1 MFIFGGPEYDIIIVG
16 GGPAGLTA
24 SIYAQRSGK
33 AVLVLEKDAFGGQV
47 ASSPKVENF
56 PGKRAM
62 AGSDFAG
69 DLLKQTME
77 NGAECAM
84 GEVVRIEKE
93 RDVWVVTT
101 REGET
106 YTASA
111 VILANG
117 VKHRTLDLPGEAAL
131 IGRGVHFCVVCDGN
145 LYAGKKAAIIGGGN
159 SALQE
164 AVMLSEL
171 VSELVIVQNLAFLT
185 GEQRLI
191 DALQARSNVRILYS
205 TVVTGYQTS
214 GGRLTGLELKNQVD
228 GSCMEESCDG
238 CFLAVGLLPE
248 NEAFANLAPLDSQ
261 GYYDVGENCL
271 TKTQGIFAAGDC
283 RRKTVRQLTTA
294 AADGAVAALAACRYL
309 DN

>member
-1 MFIFGGPEYDIIIVG
+1 
-16 GGPAGLTA
+16 
-24 SIYAQRSGK
+24 
-33 AVLVLEKDAFGGQV
+33 
-47 ASSPKVENF
+47 
-56 PGKRAM
+56 M

-69 DLLKQTME
+69 DLLKQAME

-185 GEQRLI
+185 GEQQLI

-205 TVVTGYQTS
+205 TVVTG
-214 GGRLTGLELKNQVD
+214 
-228 GSCMEESCDG
+228 
-238 CFLAVGLLPE
+238 
-248 NEAFANLAPLDSQ
+248 
-261 GYYDVGENCL
+261 
-271 TKTQGIFAAGDC
+271 
-283 RRKTVRQLTTA
+283 
-294 AADGAVAALAACRYL
+294 
-309 DN
+309 

>member
-56 PGKRAM
+56 PGKLAM

-205 TVVTGYQTS
+205 TVVTG
-214 GGRLTGLELKNQVD
+214 
-228 GSCMEESCDG
+228 
-238 CFLAVGLLPE
+238 
-248 NEAFANLAPLDSQ
+248 
-261 GYYDVGENCL
+261 
-271 TKTQGIFAAGDC
+271 
-283 RRKTVRQLTTA
+283 
-294 AADGAVAALAACRYL
+294 
-309 DN
+309 